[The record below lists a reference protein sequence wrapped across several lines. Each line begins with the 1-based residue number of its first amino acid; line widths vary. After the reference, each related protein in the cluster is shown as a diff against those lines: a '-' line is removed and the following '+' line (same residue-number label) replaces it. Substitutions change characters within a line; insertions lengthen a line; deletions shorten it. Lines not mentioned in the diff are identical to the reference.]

1 MKRETKYQVGCLPS
15 KITLRY
21 FRLAKVSC
29 IHHSQ
34 LSILRK
40 HLINSNLINRIPSNL
55 FFRLGAGSK
64 KVDCSTCSLPLAD
77 CIGHYGYIQLQL
89 PVFHI
94 GYFKTITQILQ
105 CICKSCSAV
114 LLPMSEKNKYMTMFK
129 RLNMNR
135 ITQKALMKKVCYTLI
150 YGISSLLQRDQ

>member
-1 MKRETKYQVGCLPS
+1 MYIESAQC
-15 KITLRY
+15 TLNVY
-21 FRLAKVSC
+21 NVHWKC
-29 IHHSQ
+29 TMY
-34 LSILRK
+34 
-40 HLINSNLINRIPSNL
+40 IPSPHSSPSSP
-55 FFRLGAGSK
+55 RLGAGSK
-64 KVDCSTCSLPLAD
+64 TTDCTTCSLPLAE

-114 LLPMSEKNKYMTMFK
+114 LLPTSEKNKYQTMFK

-135 ITQKALMKKVCYTLI
+135 ITQKNLMKKVQITKYNKKWTFILI
-150 YGISSLLQRDQ
+150 YILTYLTNNSLFNDC

>member
-1 MKRETKYQVGCLPS
+1 M
-15 KITLRY
+15 
-21 FRLAKVSC
+21 
-29 IHHSQ
+29 
-34 LSILRK
+34 
-40 HLINSNLINRIPSNL
+40 
-55 FFRLGAGSK
+55 FRLGAGSK
-64 KVDCSTCSLPLAD
+64 KVDCSTCGLPLAD

-114 LLPMSEKNKYMTMFK
+114 LLPLSEKNKYLTMFK

-135 ITQKALMKKVCYTLI
+135 ITQKALMKKVWFQI
-150 YGISSLLQRDQ
+150 YDSPDVDIGLVC